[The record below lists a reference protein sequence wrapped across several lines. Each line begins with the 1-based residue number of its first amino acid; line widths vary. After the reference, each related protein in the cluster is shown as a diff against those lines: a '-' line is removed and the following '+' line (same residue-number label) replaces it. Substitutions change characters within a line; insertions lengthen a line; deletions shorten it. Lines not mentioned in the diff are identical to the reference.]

1 MKKKN
6 FHRVLNKK
14 RTIIKP
20 AVSNLNGKNNDKN
33 VTSLLNLGPNF
44 LPAPK
49 SVPHIE
55 IITTIES
62 KTYLESDKKDTSA
75 GKLWQTVSKT
85 LFKTIGKKKQENL
98 SKTQRTAMKHLR
110 NDEQIKV
117 YLFDKGIGFALLND
131 IDPISKIE
139 EQLGKSKVIDCDSA
153 NYLTGNF

>member
-1 MKKKN
+1 M
-6 FHRVLNKK
+6 
-14 RTIIKP
+14 
-20 AVSNLNGKNNDKN
+20 
-33 VTSLLNLGPNF
+33 LNLGPNF
-44 LPAPK
+44 LPTPK

-62 KTYLESDKKDTSA
+62 KKLNLDSDKNDTSA
-75 GKLWQTVSKT
+75 GKLWQTVSKIF
-85 LFKTIGKKKQENL
+85 FKTIGTK

-139 EQLGKSKVIDCDSA
+139 EQLGKSKVIDCDST
-153 NYLTGNF
+153 NYLTGTF